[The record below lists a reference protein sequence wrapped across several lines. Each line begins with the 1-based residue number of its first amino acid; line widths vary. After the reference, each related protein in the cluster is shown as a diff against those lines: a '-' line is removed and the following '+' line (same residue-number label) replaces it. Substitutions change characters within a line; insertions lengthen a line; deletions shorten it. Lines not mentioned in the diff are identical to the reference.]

1 MIGLRPKY
9 PHTAIEI
16 GNGYASAVRMHRAG
30 GRLRLAAWKRIELP
44 SRTVSEDD
52 VGGELA
58 LDDDIRLRLGDLL
71 EPIGHPKRLSIV
83 LPDSAVRSFFV
94 ELENPPS
101 GDRELRD
108 MILFKLSKLTPVNL
122 EGAAIAYQRL
132 GQSEEGIRYLAMITS
147 RKITNAYEDFFESQ
161 GIRVGLIETASL
173 AAINLFA
180 GHFRESGGDFAIFR
194 VAGGYFTAAL
204 FLGGELAF
212 GRTRRG
218 AISAAAVAKEA
229 RTLTLFA
236 QDKLESEGF
245 SRVYLNGPLAT
256 EAEIPA
262 ELERAGFEAALLD
275 LEEVVD
281 LPPLLRGS
289 RDEQGTLIAA
299 AGAAGRN

>member
-16 GNGYASAVRMHRAG
+16 GEGYATGVRLQRSG
-30 GRLRLAAWKRIELP
+30 GRLRLAAWKRVELP
-44 SRTVSEDD
+44 LRTASEDD
-52 VGGELA
+52 VGGELS
-58 LDDDIRLRLGDLL
+58 LDDDFRLRLGDLL
-71 EPIGHPKRLSIV
+71 EPIGHPKRLSLV

-101 GDRELRD
+101 GDRELRN

-132 GQSEEGIRYLAMITS
+132 GHSEGGIRYLAMITS
-147 RKITNAYEDFFESQ
+147 RKITNSYEDFFESH
-161 GIRVGLIETASL
+161 GTRVGLIETASL
-173 AAINLFA
+173 AATNLFA
-180 GHFRESGGDFAIFR
+180 KAFEESGGDFALFR
-194 VAGGYFTAAL
+194 VARGYFTAAL

-218 AISAAAVAKEA
+218 GFVASAVAKEA

-236 QDKLESEGF
+236 QDKLESTGF
-245 SRVYLNGPLAT
+245 SRVYLNGPAAT
-256 EAEIPA
+256 DAEIPA
-262 ELERAGFEAALLD
+262 ELERAGFQAAFLD
-275 LEEVVD
+275 LEDVMD

-289 RDEQGTLIAA
+289 HAEQGTLIAA
-299 AGAAGRN
+299 TGAAGRN